1 MDVLNRIIME
11 KLRKLKIERES
22 EQMLYVFLRKGRKSN
37 NHGHNPQRGVA
48 ERYSTGDRSG
58 LS

>member
-1 MDVLNRIIME
+1 ML
-11 KLRKLKIERES
+11 ERENKTNVIC
-22 EQMLYVFLRKGRKSN
+22 YLRKGRKSN

-48 ERYSTGDRSG
+48 ERYTTGDHSG